1 MESNAL
7 NRKIYHMLGGMVTPA
22 LCLLFSSRP
31 AMVAISF
38 GIMALV
44 LGFEYFRLSNPSF
57 RRWIQVFIPV
67 QIKDSEQNKLAG
79 QGYMQIGYFVV
90 ALLFPRRVA
99 ITAMCFLA
107 LGDPLAAI
115 VGMSVGRHKIPG
127 TKKSVEGSL
136 ACFIACL
143 AAGLL
148 IGYAVLALPVWL
160 AVFGAALATGLELA
174 NWRIDDNFLIPV
186 ASAVGMQ
193 IALALFS

>member
-1 MESNAL
+1 MELNAL
-7 NRKIYHMLGGMVTPA
+7 NRKIYHMFGGMITPA

-31 AMVAISF
+31 AMVAISLTL
-38 GIMALV
+38 MVLV
-44 LGFEYFRLSNPSF
+44 LVFEFLRLKAPAFS
-57 RRWIQVFIPV
+57 RWIDAFVPV
-67 QIKDSEQNKLAG
+67 QIKQSERNKLAG

-90 ALLFPRRVA
+90 VLLFPRGVA

-136 ACFIACL
+136 ACFVACL

-148 IGYAVLALPVWL
+148 IGHAVLALPVWL

-186 ASAVGMQ
+186 ASAAGMQ
-193 IALALFS
+193 IALAVFS